1 MKHIKT
7 LLQDGQHKTKNICVT
22 EWDTSEVRDSPKDTV
37 IGGNAQKE
45 SFMGWIIALLMPASI
60 IDPFPA

>member
-1 MKHIKT
+1 MDNIK
-7 LLQDGQHKTKNICVT
+7 LKTCVT

-45 SFMGWIIALLMPASI
+45 SFMGWIITMLMPASL